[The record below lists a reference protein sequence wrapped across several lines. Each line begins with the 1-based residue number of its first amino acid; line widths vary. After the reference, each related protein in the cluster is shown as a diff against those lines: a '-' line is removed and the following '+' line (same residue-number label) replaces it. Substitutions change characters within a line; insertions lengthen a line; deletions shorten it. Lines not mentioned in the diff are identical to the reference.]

1 VAEHLGV
8 ARSTA
13 SATVDRLVR
22 RPLVSRMTHPE
33 ARRRLVLRLTPAG
46 VQHLQ
51 QARDAA
57 SARMAKVLAGLPAAD
72 LLQVAHGLALLG
84 RTVQAITV
92 PRRR

>member
-22 RPLVSRMTHPE
+22 RALVSRTTHPE
-33 ARRRLVLRLTPAG
+33 ARRSVVLTLTPSGAE
-46 VQHLQ
+46 HLQ

-57 SARMAKVLAGLPAAD
+57 SSRMAKVLAGLTAAD
-72 LLQVAHGLALLG
+72 LLQVAQGLALLG
-84 RTVQAITV
+84 SALKEITV